1 MLKKWSAL
9 AIVVNSVEGATA
21 IKDGKQWKAAWNG
34 MKSRARAAYR
44 KVVKPIVLS
53 GLPIPPL
60 DEVKMTNV
68 NYRKVL
74 YLIGVPEIDDNGGD
88 VPVVSFSNS
97 DYMSCLQICD
107 AALNIINV
115 DARWRGSVTDNLIW
129 QASPARQVV
138 EQAYWNDRCWLLGDN
153 GYFTAPW
160 LHVPVINAP
169 PGTPEFIYT
178 QVHCR
183 ARNVVERCIGV
194 LKSRWRLL
202 CSDRCINYKDAAY
215 AGQMINACC
224 VLHNFCNENR
234 VDPPAPLIEN
244 NVDHGAEVEPPPEMP
259 FDVYRLGQQEQQF

>member
-1 MLKKWSAL
+1 MTLSLYACGSYQRILGRSIDVSVCQATVSRCIKEITLAL
-9 AIVVNSVEGATA
+9 NHPDVLTRCIKFPVTPEERAVVIRRLV
-21 IKDGKQWKAAWNG
+21 
-34 MKSRARAAYR
+34 
-44 KVVKPIVLS
+44 
-53 GLPIPPL
+53 
-60 DEVKMTNV
+60 
-68 NYRKVL
+68 
-74 YLIGVPEIDDNGGD
+74 
-88 VPVVSFSNS
+88 F
-97 DYMSCLQICD
+97 ICY

-115 DARWRGSVTDNLIW
+115 DARLPGSVTDNLIW

-160 LHVPVINAP
+160 LHVPVINAS

-224 VLHNFCNENR
+224 VLHNFCNGNR

>member
-1 MLKKWSAL
+1 MFH
-9 AIVVNSVEGATA
+9 
-21 IKDGKQWKAAWNG
+21 
-34 MKSRARAAYR
+34 
-44 KVVKPIVLS
+44 LS
-53 GLPIPPL
+53 NKLSSQL
-60 DEVKMTNV
+60 Q
-68 NYRKVL
+68 
-74 YLIGVPEIDDNGGD
+74 IDDNGGD